1 MPEQMP
7 FEAHLAE
14 LFTRYAELAPVTVD
28 HTIGERA
35 MATGRP
41 RRSLS
46 LRMPAFSRP
55 VYVWAAILLLLLAA
69 AVAGLAASRLLPRPD
84 QLPGRFTQTG
94 PSQIGFI
101 EAAALM
107 TDGRTMVA
115 GSASSDRA
123 QSTGWMTVEFFDP
136 STNSFTPG
144 PMVELRRAFTLTA
157 LLDGRVLLA
166 GGYLATPD
174 GAGTSPADAELFDP
188 RSGRFESTGS
198 LISPRYQHSAT
209 LLQDGRVLVV
219 GGYDLAD
226 SGDSQLLYTAE
237 IFDPAAGT
245 WSPAGELTTGRFI
258 YKDILLRDGRVLFV
272 GGWNG
277 EAIDTDSVEL
287 FDPRTLSFAN
297 GGHLTQPRRE
307 VAAAVLADGR
317 VLIAGGMIE
326 NTALATSE
334 IYDPATVRS
343 SLTDRLST
351 ARSDAAAVTMPDGR
365 VIVAGGWN
373 NLGGPLSV
381 EIYDPT
387 TEHYSNATPATR
399 QHLGPAVPL
408 RDGRILF
415 TGYAN
420 DVFDPAA
427 STDVIKPAVRTDG
440 VFVATGTPITDRTN
454 HVATKLTDGRVLIAA
469 GADHGTLDDLGRNR
483 TAEIFDPVS
492 GSFAATSNLMVAL
505 GQTTSGNQANSSV
518 VLADGRILFATRNY
532 HGAGMADW
540 SFQLYDAAAGKFVSG
555 GAPVTTKNGRA
566 GAPRIIRLSDGQ
578 LVLVGE
584 SLTEVDTS
592 AAQVYRLTMPGPAL
606 TAVGELS
613 GCQIAAEVAVAPLD
627 RLVVL
632 CRAQTGEGSVDLFDL
647 ATNVAT
653 RLDVPIGEGPAALV
667 TTADGRVLVAT
678 GLPDGELTL
687 VDPTT
692 GAAIP
697 AGTTPVAQPDPTAQF
712 APSLTLT
719 LLDDGRVIIISGA
732 DARIWDPATAA
743 TRVIPGPLAP
753 RYGHSATLLDDGRVL
768 VFGGTTWPADAG
780 LPIPPGAEIFNP
792 ANLP

>member
-1 MPEQMP
+1 MPERMP

-28 HTIGERA
+28 HTIVERA
-35 MATGRP
+35 LATGRP

-46 LRMPAFSRP
+46 LRMPTFSRP

-107 TDGRTMVA
+107 ADGRTMVA
-115 GSASSDRA
+115 GSASSDWA
-123 QSTGWMTVEFFDP
+123 QSESSMTVEFFDP
-136 STNSFTPG
+136 STNSFMPG
-144 PMVELRRAFTLTA
+144 PMVELRRGFTLTS

-166 GGYLATPD
+166 GGYLNTPD
-174 GAGTSPADAELFDP
+174 GAGSSPADAELFDP
-188 RSGRFESTGS
+188 RTGRFESTGS
-198 LISPRYQHSAT
+198 LISPRYSHTAT

-219 GGYDLAD
+219 GGYPLTDNATT
-226 SGDSQLLYTAE
+226 LLYSAE

-245 WSPAGELTTGRFI
+245 WSPAGELTTDRSI

-272 GGWNG
+272 GGWSG
-277 EAIDTDSVEL
+277 EAIDLDSVEL
-287 FDPRTLSFAN
+287 FDPRTLSFAD
-297 GGHLTQPRRE
+297 GGHLTQPRRDA
-307 VAAAVLADGR
+307 AAAVLADGR
-317 VLIAGGMIE
+317 VLIAGGSIE
-326 NTALATSE
+326 NSTLATTE
-334 IYDPATVRS
+334 IYDPATGRS

-351 ARSDAAAVTMPDGR
+351 ARSGAAAVSMPDGR

-373 NLGGPLSV
+373 NMGGPLSV
-381 EIYDPT
+381 EIYDPA
-387 TEHYSNATPATR
+387 TEHFSNATPATR
-399 QHLGPAVPL
+399 QHLGPAMPL
-408 RDGRILF
+408 RDDRILF
-415 TGYAN
+415 TGYNN
-420 DVFDPAA
+420 DVFDLAA
-427 STDVIKPAVRTDG
+427 STDVIKSPARTDG

-454 HVATKLTDGRVLIAA
+454 QVTTKLIDGRVLIAG
-469 GADHGTLDDLGRNR
+469 GADHGTLDDLYRNR
-483 TAEIFDPVS
+483 TAEIFNPVS
-492 GSFAATSNLMVAL
+492 GSFAATSNLMVPL
-505 GQTTSGNQANSSV
+505 GQTTSGNQANSTV

-566 GAPRIIRLSDGQ
+566 GAPRIVRLSDGQ

-592 AAQVYRLTMPGPAL
+592 SAQVYRLTMPGPTL
-606 TAVGELS
+606 TAAGELS
-613 GCQIAAEVAVAPLD
+613 GCQVAAEVAVARLD

-632 CRAQTGEGSVDLFDL
+632 CRAQSAGGSLALFDL
-647 ATNVAT
+647 PTGTAT
-653 RLDVPIGEGPAALV
+653 RLDVPIGDGPAALV
-667 TTADGRVLVAT
+667 TVSDGRVLVAT
-678 GLPDGELTL
+678 GLPGGELTL

-719 LLDDGRVIIISGA
+719 LLDDGRVLIISGA
-732 DARIWDPATAA
+732 DALIWDPATAA

-753 RYGHSATLLDDGRVL
+753 RYGHSSTLLDDGRVL

-780 LPIPPGAEIFNP
+780 LPIPPGAEIFDP